1 MAVLTANRATN
12 VLSDRYIVRRV
23 NCGKATTVARIVPT
37 VALAAGVVACA
48 GANRATVQ
56 APRYMVTGEPIDLG
70 IRGARF
76 CVAVDPA
83 DRQGVWWWEPGAT
96 GCSSRST
103 GPTVFRAEAAAVS
116 TSGNATDARFRVQLI
131 TGPGVPGPGY
141 QEVRLVIDAGRLRV
155 PATGA
160 DVLTVRRTDLE
171 LPERVR

>member
-1 MAVLTANRATN
+1 VAVLTANRATN
-12 VLSDRYIVRRV
+12 VLIYRYIVRRA
-23 NCGKATTVARIVPT
+23 NRGKATAFACIVPT
-37 VALAAGVVACA
+37 VALAGGVACA

-56 APRYMVTGEPIDLG
+56 APRYVVTGEPIDLG

-103 GPTVFRAEAAAVS
+103 GPAVFRAEAAAVS
-116 TSGNATDARFRVQLI
+116 TSGNAIDARFGVQLI
-131 TGPGVPGPGY
+131 TRPGFPGPDY
-141 QEVRLVIDAGRLRV
+141 KEVRLLIEAGRFRV